1 MNIKARITF
10 KYSEEEEEAKLTLKS
25 LQPDN
30 LGFIDSYRINYCYI
44 CNLNGDSLRTI
55 LATIDDL
62 LFSEIIVE
70 KIMALRE

>member
-1 MNIKARITF
+1 MNIEARITF
-10 KYSEEEEEAKLTLKS
+10 KYSKEEEANLSLKS

-30 LGFIDSYRINYCYI
+30 SGFIDSHRVDNCYI

-70 KIMALRE
+70 KIMALKS